1 MVNHDSPDEHCRVQ
15 NRSRGGPKRTAGP
28 NTATATASAPVRI
41 TTIALAA
48 LLSLAPGCTSQQ
60 PAAPDPTADG
70 TSESGTPTLEP
81 QTTAAVNTF
90 CGACHAVPSPSSFP
104 RDAWYHEVQ
113 RGYQFYF
120 DSGRTDLVI
129 PVQSRIVAWYQS
141 QAPETLPP
149 AEQQSSESP
158 VSFQLEGLEPNDS
171 PVSGLPGVSFVQCV
185 DSDSP
190 TIWFSDMLRGRVC
203 EMDATGVPKFE
214 LRQVAANPAGLSFA
228 DLDQNGQQDLLIA
241 DLGSPLPADHD
252 RGQVLWIPNFRSSS
266 QPVVLLRDVGRVA
279 DVRPGDF
286 DADGDLDLVVAEF
299 GWHTT
304 GGIHVLWNEGT
315 TPDGSHQF
323 RPEQIDSRP
332 GSIHTPV
339 CDLDGDG
346 RLDFI
351 ALISQEHEV
360 VDAFLSRPDGFE
372 KVRLFAAP
380 DPSWGSSG
388 IEAVDFDRDGDLD
401 LLYTAGDTFDSK
413 VIKPF
418 HGIWLL
424 TNQGELRFEAQRIAA
439 MPGVH
444 RALAGDF
451 DQDGDLDVAAAAIL
465 PKQAVEGQ
473 LPEQLQAL
481 IWLEQI
487 PGQPFARH
495 CIQTGIP
502 QHPAMALTDLNH
514 DQRPDILAAVMAETG
529 DDSTPSIQ
537 VFFNR
542 GLKSAP

>member
-1 MVNHDSPDEHCRVQ
+1 MVNHDSPAEQYCVE
-15 NRSRGGPKRTAGP
+15 NRSGGGPNHTAGP
-28 NTATATASAPVRI
+28 NTAPAAFRAPARIATI
-41 TTIALAA
+41 TLAA
-48 LLSLAPGCTSQQ
+48 LLTLPLGCTNQQ
-60 PAAPDPTADG
+60 PSAQTSAAVG
-70 TSESGTPTLEP
+70 TSNSVAPSLDP
-81 QTTAAVNTF
+81 QITAAVRTF

-129 PVQSRIVAWYQS
+129 PVQSQIVAWYQS
-141 QAPETLPP
+141 QAPESLPP

-158 VSFQLEGLEPNDS
+158 VVFQLEGLEPNAN
-171 PVSGLPGVSFVQCV
+171 PVSGLPGVSFIQFV
-185 DSDSP
+185 DSESP

-228 DLDQNGQQDLLIA
+228 DLDQNGQQDLLVA

-252 RGQVLWIPNFRSSS
+252 RGQVLWVPNFRSGS

-286 DADGDLDLVVAEF
+286 DDDGDPDLVVAEF

-304 GGIHVLWNEGT
+304 GGIQVLWNEGT
-315 TPDGSHQF
+315 APDGSQRF
-323 RPEQIDSRP
+323 RTEPVDSRP

-360 VDAFLSRPDGFE
+360 IDAFLSRPGGFE

-465 PKQAVEGQ
+465 PKQALQGQ
-473 LPEQLQAL
+473 PPEQLQAL

-502 QHPAMALTDLNH
+502 QHPAMVLADLNH
-514 DQRPDILAAVMAETG
+514 DQRPDILTAVMAETG
-529 DDSTPSIQ
+529 DDSTPSVQ

-542 GLKSAP
+542 GLKTAP